1 MNKNYGKHI
10 VVIELIKTHDA
21 GILLA
26 NGGGVASTPTP
37 AFFLRRTRPLQVSSC
52 RELDVVFESGGV
64 APPPPPQPPA
74 VFSSSAGLLSRTWHH
89 QEELRQAHA
98 GIILPASKDRTHQG
112 V

>member
-1 MNKNYGKHI
+1 MNKNYVKHI
-10 VVIELIKTHDA
+10 VVVELIKAHDA

-52 RELDVVFESGGV
+52 RELDVVFESGGGGCC
-64 APPPPPQPPA
+64 APPNPLA
-74 VFSSSAGLLSRTWHH
+74 VFSSSAGLLSRTSHH

-98 GIILPASKDRTHQG
+98 CIILPASKDRTHQG